1 MAITIFGGEAQRK
14 AEATNTFA
22 KKYPI
27 TSDISAIQDN
37 INKANVELVGLRNDE
52 PTTAGG
58 KRIRTRNINALTSWI
73 MQMQNTIN
81 DLKSGMGTKSTSMT
95 FAPPSVATI
104 LRQTDYSKLIPTTS
118 VETILRT
125 PLYSPV
131 KDAVQ
136 EVITPTETPQ
146 LGAKGDYPP
155 PQGVQGNSMLK
166 WIVIGGSVLVIGVV
180 ALMIFKK
187 KK

>member
-1 MAITIFGGEAQRK
+1 MAITIFGGEEQRK

-27 TSDISAIQDN
+27 TSDVSAIQDN
-37 INKANVELVGLRNDE
+37 INKANVELVGLRNE
-52 PTTAGG
+52 QPTTAGG

-81 DLKSGMGTKSTSMT
+81 DLKSGMGTNSSNMT

-104 LRQTDYSKLIPTTS
+104 LRKTDYSKLIPTTS
-118 VETILRT
+118 IETILRT

-131 KDAVQ
+131 TDAVQ
-136 EVITPTETPQ
+136 EVITSTETPQ
-146 LGAKGDYPP
+146 LGAQGDYPP
-155 PQGVQGNSMLK
+155 PQGAKGNSMLK
-166 WIVIGGSVLVIGVV
+166 LVVIGGSLLVIGVV

>member
-1 MAITIFGGEAQRK
+1 MAITIFGGEEQRK

-27 TSDISAIQDN
+27 TSDVSAIQDN
-37 INKANVELVGLRNDE
+37 INKANVELVGLKNDQ

-81 DLKSGMGTKSTSMT
+81 DLKSGMGTNSSNMT

-104 LRQTDYSKLIPTTS
+104 LRKTDYSKLIPTTS
-118 VETILRT
+118 IETILRT

-131 KDAVQ
+131 TDAVQ
-136 EVITPTETPQ
+136 EVITSTETPQ
-146 LGAKGDYPP
+146 FGAQGDYPP
-155 PQGVQGNSMLK
+155 PQGAQGNKMLK
-166 WIVIGGSVLVIGVV
+166 FVVIGGSLLVIGVV

>member
-1 MAITIFGGEAQRK
+1 MAITIFGGEEQKK

-27 TSDISAIQDN
+27 TNDVRAIQDN
-37 INKANVELVGLRNDE
+37 IYKANVELVQLKNE
-52 PTTAGG
+52 QPTKSGD
-58 KRIRTRNINALTSWI
+58 KRVRTRNINALTTWI
-73 MQMQNTIN
+73 IQMQNTIN
-81 DLKSGMGTKSTSMT
+81 DLKSGMGTTSTNMT

-104 LRQTDYSKLIPTTS
+104 LRKTDYSKLIPTTS
-118 VETILRT
+118 IETMLKT
-125 PLYSPV
+125 TLYSPV

-136 EVITPTETPQ
+136 EVITSTETPQ
-146 LGAKGDYPP
+146 LGAQGDYPP
-155 PQGVQGNSMLK
+155 PQGAQGNKMLK
-166 WIVIGGSVLVIGVV
+166 FVVIGGSLLVIGVV

>member
-14 AEATNTFA
+14 SEATNTFA

-27 TSDISAIQDN
+27 TSDVSAIQDN
-37 INKANVELVGLRNDE
+37 INKANVELVGLRNDQ
-52 PTTAGG
+52 PKTAGG

-81 DLKSGMGTKSTSMT
+81 DLKSGMGTTSSNMT
-95 FAPPSVATI
+95 FAPPSSATI
-104 LRQTDYSKLIPTTS
+104 LRKNEYSKLIPTTTI
-118 VETILRT
+118 ETILKT

-136 EVITPTETPQ
+136 EVITSTETPQ
-146 LGAKGDYPP
+146 LGAQGDYPP
-155 PQGVQGNSMLK
+155 PQGAKGNSMLK
-166 WIVIGGSVLVIGVV
+166 WVVIGGSVLVIGVV
-180 ALMIFKK
+180 ALIIFKK

>member
-1 MAITIFGGEAQRK
+1 MAITIFGGEEQK
-14 AEATNTFA
+14 KSEATNTFA
-22 KKYPI
+22 RKYPI

-37 INKANVELVGLRNDE
+37 IYKANVELVGLKNNQ
-52 PTTAGG
+52 PTKSAD
-58 KRIRTRNINALTSWI
+58 KRIRTRNINALTTWI

-81 DLKSGMGTKSTSMT
+81 DLKSGMGTTSSNMT

-104 LRQTDYSKLIPTTS
+104 LRKTDYSKLIPTTS
-118 VETILRT
+118 IETMLKT

-136 EVITPTETPQ
+136 EVITSTETPQ
-146 LGAKGDYPP
+146 LGAQGDYPP
-155 PQGVQGNSMLK
+155 PQGAQGNKMLK
-166 WIVIGGSVLVIGVV
+166 WVVIGGSVLVIGVV

>member
-1 MAITIFGGEAQRK
+1 MAITIFGGEEQRK

-27 TSDISAIQDN
+27 TSDVSAIQDN
-37 INKANVELVGLRNDE
+37 INKANVELVGLRNE
-52 PTTAGG
+52 QPTTAGG

-81 DLKSGMGTKSTSMT
+81 DLKSGMGTNSSNMT

-104 LRQTDYSKLIPTTS
+104 LRKTDYSKLIPTTS
-118 VETILRT
+118 IETILRT

-131 KDAVQ
+131 TDAVQ
-136 EVITPTETPQ
+136 EVITSTETPQ
-146 LGAKGDYPP
+146 FGAQGDYPP
-155 PQGVQGNSMLK
+155 PQGAQGNKMLK
-166 WIVIGGSVLVIGVV
+166 FVVIGGSLLVIGVV